1 MTEHDHDHRI
11 DELLRAAA
19 GNPTPTPGDRQR
31 SRQRFADN
39 TTNTRRQWTVS
50 WSRRWVG
57 ATAVAL
63 VLVIVAAAI
72 TVTRPTPAQ
81 AALAEIARA
90 AEQVD
95 SLHIP
100 QGSYAYTK
108 STSISLGVT
117 VDHPTPDRANPIA
130 YLLPTERQAWI
141 SPDGITHL
149 QTTVG
154 QPRFFD
160 PRDEADYLAAGYE
173 DIDQVGQTVVETFD
187 NTTTILG
194 ERDWPTDPDQ
204 LRDTITGL
212 IPPDSLRPRDVDIL
226 DISLDL
232 LREVGPSPELRS
244 APLTV
249 IAGLDLQLV
258 DQTATTATFE
268 ISYTQPAAETIRFTL
283 DQSGQLLQEDIITR
297 EGHPAF
303 GIPPG
308 TAIQSTSYQ
317 PTTIVDTP
325 PADN

>member
-39 TTNTRRQWTVS
+39 TTNTRRPWMVG

-57 ATAVAL
+57 ATATAL
-63 VLVIVAAAI
+63 IMAIVAAAI

-81 AALAEIARA
+81 AVLAEIARA

-95 SLHIP
+95 PLHIP

-108 STSISLGVT
+108 STSINLGIT
-117 VDHPTPDRANPIA
+117 VDHPTADRTTPIA
-130 YLLPTERQAWI
+130 YLLPTVRQAWI
-141 SPDGITHL
+141 GPDGITHL

-160 PRDEADYLAAGYE
+160 PRDEADYRAAGY
-173 DIDQVGQTVVETFD
+173 DTIDQVGQTVVETFD

-194 ERDWPTDPDQ
+194 ERDWPTDPEQ

-212 IPPDSLRPRDVDIL
+212 IPPDSPRPRDVDIL

-232 LREVGPSPELRS
+232 LREVGPSPDLRI
-244 APLTV
+244 ATLTV
-249 IAGLDLQLV
+249 IAGLDLQVV

-283 DQSGQLLQEDIITR
+283 DHSGQLLQEEIITNQ
-297 EGHPAF
+297 GDPTL
-303 GIPPG
+303 GIPAG
-308 TAIQSTSYQ
+308 TAVQTTSYQ
-317 PTTIVDTP
+317 PTAIVNTP

>member
-1 MTEHDHDHRI
+1 MTENDHDPRI

-31 SRQRFADN
+31 SRRRFTDH
-39 TTNTRRQWTVS
+39 TRRPWTVG

-57 ATAVAL
+57 ATAAAL
-63 VLVIVAAAI
+63 VIVIVAAAI
-72 TVTRPTPAQ
+72 TVNRPTPAQ
-81 AALAEIARA
+81 AALIDIARA
-90 AEQVD
+90 AEQID
-95 SLHIP
+95 SLRIP

-108 STSISLGVT
+108 STTVSLGVT
-117 VDHPTPDRANPIA
+117 ADHPTADRTTPIA
-130 YLLPTERQAWI
+130 YLLPTVRRAWI

-160 PRDEADYLAAGYE
+160 PRDEADYLTAGYD

-194 ERDWPTDPDQ
+194 ERDWPADPEP

-212 IPPDSLRPRDVDIL
+212 IPPDSLRPGDVDIL

-244 APLTV
+244 AIVTV
-249 IAGLDLQLV
+249 IAGLDLQLL

-283 DQSGQLLQEDIITR
+283 DQDGQLLQEDIITNQ
-297 EGHPAF
+297 GDPSL

-325 PADN
+325 PADS

>member
-1 MTEHDHDHRI
+1 MTEPNQDHPI
-11 DELLRAAA
+11 DDLLRAAA

-31 SRQRFADN
+31 GRQRFADH
-39 TTNTRRQWTVS
+39 TRRPWTVG
-50 WSRRWVG
+50 WNRRWVG
-57 ATAVAL
+57 ATAVAT
-63 VLVIVAAAI
+63 VVAIVAAAI

-81 AALAEIARA
+81 AALADIAQV
-90 AEQVD
+90 AERVD
-95 SLHIP
+95 PLQIP
-100 QGSYAYTK
+100 DGSYAYTQ

-117 VDHPTPDRANPIA
+117 VEHPTPDRTRPIS
-130 YLLPTERQAWI
+130 YLLPIERQAWI

-149 QTTVG
+149 RTTVG
-154 QPRFFD
+154 QPRFFE
-160 PRDEADYLAAGYE
+160 PRDEADYLIAGY
-173 DIDQVGQTVVETFD
+173 DNIDQVGQTVIETFD

-212 IPPDSLRPRDVDIL
+212 IPSDSLRPLDVDIL

-232 LREVGPSPELRS
+232 LREVGPSPQLRS
-244 APLTV
+244 ATLTV

-268 ISYTQPAAETIRFTL
+268 ISYTSPAAETIRFTIGH
-283 DQSGQLLQEDIITR
+283 SGQLLQEHIITR
-297 EGHPAF
+297 EGHASL

-317 PTTIVDTP
+317 PTTIINTP
-325 PADN
+325 PPHG